1 MRMEIFKDKDTL
13 LVILGASISLISSL
27 LILLIQVLIERIL
40 SNRGKVRIYIKS
52 VYSKGTQK
60 PWGFYSLDG
69 KKLFIVPL
77 WIEIHNTKS
86 VRQIV
91 RNINLVL
98 YNNKKKVAKM
108 TQLSHFEK
116 SKELFSYGE
125 NGAYSFLLEAN
136 EIKRFVLE
144 FIIFQKEFNTNFDE
158 VRISY
163 FDSKDKYHEFKI
175 FDIDEPWTV
184 SNNKIDDDWRSIN

>member
-52 VYSKGTQK
+52 VYSKGIQK

-77 WIEIHNTKS
+77 WIEIHNTKT

-98 YNNKKKVAKM
+98 YNNNKKVAKM

-116 SKELFSYGE
+116 SKELISYGE

-136 EIKRFVLE
+136 EIKRFDLE
-144 FIIFQKEFNTNFDE
+144 FTIFQKEFNTNFDE

>member
-1 MRMEIFKDKDTL
+1 
-13 LVILGASISLISSL
+13 
-27 LILLIQVLIERIL
+27 
-40 SNRGKVRIYIKS
+40 
-52 VYSKGTQK
+52 
-60 PWGFYSLDG
+60 
-69 KKLFIVPL
+69 
-77 WIEIHNTKS
+77 
-86 VRQIV
+86 
-91 RNINLVL
+91 
-98 YNNKKKVAKM
+98 M

-116 SKELFSYGE
+116 SKELISYGE

-136 EIKRFVLE
+136 EIKRFDLE
-144 FIIFQKEFNTNFDE
+144 FTIFQKEFNTNFNE